1 MSQNTFAESVWV
13 NNPTFHYWTL
23 TYNEGLAG
31 NGITRYESNAAP
43 PFNLMARPSTYTNY
57 FIGMTVDGIDVSGY
71 NYESFT
77 TFYLDFQ
84 LRVVNGGNKLG
95 YFVNIPPYIK
105 LVLDN
110 YTSESC
116 NLSSSSDQIFYQY
129 HCSIS
134 LPENARPQR
143 LYLDIGQPYSTG
155 PPFSPVSAIPSGSPS
170 GAVIKMNYLGF
181 GFDTQVNQTNQY
193 LDVLS
198 QQNQTI
204 INQNQ
209 TIINNQNQNTEDI
222 IDNQSD
228 NTDAIINNQNDNTD
242 AIIKSNQDCHQSANL
257 WGGFSTDISTSI
269 SGISW
274 VNKSDGT
281 ITASGTSSSLSPSMY
296 SSTAV
301 SNNHTITL
309 PAGTYTLSGGQSGA
323 VRLELVSSN
332 GASLGVS
339 GSSSITITLNEQ
351 TEVFVRGSIL
361 NGTTVSGITLKPQL
375 ELGSSASVYEPFG
388 EICKNINEQYYDEQR
403 QADQNISNQSSSDID
418 GAENQATTNLI
429 GVLSGFISAFSN
441 INATNCNLTLDFPSY
456 AGGTRVVNICS
467 GKEKAPRIVEIGSS
481 LLLIGVFV
489 PLAYILIKMIYNEIR
504 SWTNG

>member
-23 TYNEGLAG
+23 TYNEGLSG
-31 NGITRYESNAAP
+31 NGIIRYESDGTP
-43 PFNLMARPSTYTNY
+43 PFNLMARPSNYTNY
-57 FIGMTVDGIDVSGY
+57 LVGMTVYGIDISGY

-84 LRVVNGGNKLG
+84 LRVENGGNKLG
-95 YFVNIPPYIK
+95 YFVNIPPSIK
-105 LVLDN
+105 LVVDN
-110 YTSESC
+110 YNSYSC
-116 NLSSSSDQIFYQY
+116 NLSSSSEQISYQY

-134 LPENARPQR
+134 LPENTRPQR
-143 LYLDIGQPYSTG
+143 LYLDIGEPYSTG
-155 PPFSPVSAIPSGSPS
+155 LPFSPISAIPSGAPS
-170 GAVIKMNYLGF
+170 GAVLKMNYLGF
-181 GFDTQVNQTNQY
+181 GFDTQANQTNQY

-242 AIIKSNQDCHQSANL
+242 AIIKSNQDCHQSVNL
-257 WGGFSTDISTSI
+257 IDGSYEHISQTVRS
-269 SGISW
+269 
-274 VNKSDGT
+274 
-281 ITASGTSSSLSPSMY
+281 TSSSSGNGFTITSTSSSGASYVTVPIPDISSLLGKTVTLSY
-296 SSTAV
+296 LSSGSGVRTGFFYLN
-301 SNNHTITL
+301 SNGGATGSISYNNTITL
-309 PAGTYTLSGGQSGA
+309 PS
-323 VRLELVSSN
+323 
-332 GASLGVS
+332 SLGD
-339 GSSSITITLNEQ
+339 N
-351 TEVFVRGSIL
+351 
-361 NGTTVSGITLKPQL
+361 SGIGIVFYTSNNGSATYNDIQI
-375 ELGSSASVYEPFG
+375 ELGSNSTSYEPYG
-388 EICKNINEQYYDEQR
+388 EEICKNFNEQYYDEQR
-403 QADQNISNQSSSDID
+403 KADQNISNQSSSDID

-441 INATNCNLTLDFPSY
+441 VNATNCNLTLDFPSY